1 MDENA
6 LDLQVKQYTNER
18 EMEFNHE
25 RELLSL
31 EEFSKS
37 LKKSKGLSKKEIE
50 AKIIQTSFDLR
61 AKHREETELLESYL
75 ESNGDRGED
84 MALKI
89 ESVTTEYGVNS
100 TKDAVEVKKQKSLAK
115 KVPCFVRLIHKCF

>member
-18 EMEFNHE
+18 EMESNHE

-37 LKKSKGLSKKEIE
+37 LKKSKGLSKKEVE

-115 KVPCFVRLIHKCF
+115 KVPCFVRLIRKCF